1 MKRNALL
8 TLWLVPALFIAA
20 HAQTTNFKSNGAYAQ
35 SNFPNTNFFVGSGD
49 VAAGTPQPF
58 VDYATFIA
66 NPDGSYTYSFGYG
79 NIPTSAFTGNN
90 AQHMSLNV
98 DTSQVPGFQT
108 QTCTVSYVPSYT
120 YTCTDG
126 PFGVIQLDWQQNDYS
141 SSRTKQDL
149 TWTNGPV
156 THGSSSDSTYVSAN
170 ASGTFLGT
178 AVTDYA
184 STMGTDKNRYITIT
198 KGN

>member
-1 MKRNALL
+1 MKLYVLL
-8 TLWLVPALFIAA
+8 TLWLASALLVAA
-20 HAQTTNFKSNGAYAQ
+20 HAQTTNLKSSGAYAQ
-35 SNFPNTNFFVGSGD
+35 SNFPNVYFFVGSGD
-49 VAAGTPQPF
+49 VAGTSPQPVLDF
-58 VDYATFIA
+58 STFIA

-79 NIPTSAFTGNN
+79 NIPNSAFTGNN

-108 QTCTVSYVPSYT
+108 QTCTVSYVPTYS

-126 PFGVIQLDWQQNDYS
+126 PFGVIQLDWQNNGYS
-141 SSRTKQDL
+141 SSATKQAL
-149 TWTNGPV
+149 TWTNGPM
-156 THGSSSDSTYVSAN
+156 THSSSSDSTYVSAN
-170 ASGTFLGT
+170 ASGTFLGA

>member
-1 MKRNALL
+1 
-8 TLWLVPALFIAA
+8 
-20 HAQTTNFKSNGAYAQ
+20 
-35 SNFPNTNFFVGSGD
+35 
-49 VAAGTPQPF
+49 
-58 VDYATFIA
+58 
-66 NPDGSYTYSFGYG
+66 
-79 NIPTSAFTGNN
+79 
-90 AQHMSLNV
+90 MSLNV
-98 DTSQVPGFQT
+98 DTSQIADFQAET
-108 QTCTVSYVPSYT
+108 CNVIFEPTYSSTCTA
-120 YTCTDG
+120 G

-184 STMGTDKNRYITIT
+184 SKMGTDKNRYITIT